1 MPEHTKQQIE
11 NGISRRQAAVI
22 ALSEII
28 LERSHL
34 KRGVLSSIVCTC
46 QYCRRQE
53 LFVIT
58 ERAVQWVEEH
68 GAHTPLTFSLL
79 SGGVTI
85 ASTGTI

>member
-11 NGISRRQAAVI
+11 NGITRRQAAVA
-22 ALSEII
+22 ALAEII

-46 QYCRRQE
+46 QHCRRQE

-58 ERAVQWVEEH
+58 ERAIKWADEH
-68 GAHTPLTFSLL
+68 GDHAPLTFSLL
-79 SGGVTI
+79 AGGVSVTS
-85 ASTGTI
+85 AGTV